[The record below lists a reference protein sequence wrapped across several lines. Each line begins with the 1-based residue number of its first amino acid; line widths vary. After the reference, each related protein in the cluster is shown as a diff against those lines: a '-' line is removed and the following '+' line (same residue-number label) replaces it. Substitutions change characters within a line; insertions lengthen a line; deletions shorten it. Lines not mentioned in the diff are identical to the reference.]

1 MVSRSLLILFLSIA
15 LSLTA
20 CLSKPAAKTRDG
32 RPLPTLYP
40 VTFPNAT
47 LEPYEVSGST
57 ESEIRAQL
65 SARGPGGYDA
75 YTKWTVRWSWPGY
88 GTTTCHLQD
97 AEVTYGITVT
107 FPSWLPTEQATPELV
122 AKWNGYLYAL
132 ALHEN
137 GHINNV
143 VAHYPVIVATIKGS
157 TCLSAE
163 AAAQTVLRQM
173 REYDGQYDA
182 NTEHGRTQ
190 GARFP

>member
-1 MVSRSLLILFLSIA
+1 MSPRLTLFLFLAITFVAAGCAS
-15 LSLTA
+15 T
-20 CLSKPAAKTRDG
+20 PAAQSSAG

-47 LEPYEVSGST
+47 VEHYNVSGST

-75 YTKWTVRWSWPGY
+75 YTQWYVRWSWPGQ
-88 GTTTCHLQD
+88 GTANCRLQD
-97 AEVTYGITVT
+97 AEASYEVTVT
-107 FPSWLPTEQATPELV
+107 FPRWAPTEQATPELV
-122 AKWNGYLYAL
+122 MKWNGYLYAL

-137 GHINNV
+137 GHVNNV
-143 VAHYPVIVATIKGS
+143 VSHFPAVAAAIKGS

-163 AAAQTVLRQM
+163 AAAQAVLQQM
-173 REYDGQYDA
+173 RQYDIQYDD
-182 NTEHGRTQ
+182 TTDHGRTQ